1 MLKSEELIN
10 KVKNNLIKDWQKKR
24 EIGTVKKQDILE
36 NQVNLVYL
44 ALGSNL
50 GDKKNN
56 HNKSIDLIQKE
67 GILIKKKSKFYS
79 TKSWPNENFPNFI
92 NTIILIETKLN
103 VYELFLKIK
112 KIEKKLGRTKS
123 KRNHPRVCDID
134 IIDFNGEIIN
144 RKFGNHKLNIP
155 HKRMHNRNFVL
166 FPLYELDKDWVHPK
180 LNKNIVFLM
189 SNLTFVQLLSIKIA
203 Q

>member
-1 MLKSEELIN
+1 M
-10 KVKNNLIKDWQKKR
+10 
-24 EIGTVKKQDILE
+24 KKQDILE

-50 GDKKNN
+50 GNKKTNL
-56 HNKSIDLIQKE
+56 NKCIDLIKKE
-67 GILIKKKSKFYS
+67 EIFIKKKSKFYS

-92 NTIILIETKLN
+92 NAIILVETKFSLT
-103 VYELFLKIK
+103 ELFLKIK
-112 KIEKKLGRTKS
+112 KIEKKLGRTRS

-134 IIDFNGEIIN
+134 IIDYNGEIIH
-144 RKFGNHKLNIP
+144 RKLGKHILNIP

-166 FPLYELDKDWVHPK
+166 FPLYEIDKDWVHPK
-180 LNKNIVFLM
+180 LNKNIVILM
-189 SNLTFVQLLSIKIA
+189 SNLTSDQLLGIKIA

>member
-1 MLKSEELIN
+1 M
-10 KVKNNLIKDWQKKR
+10 
-24 EIGTVKKQDILE
+24 KKQDILE
-36 NQVNLVYL
+36 NQVNFAYL

-56 HNKSIDLIQKE
+56 LNKSIDLIQEE
-67 GILIKKKSKFYS
+67 GIFIKKRSKFYI

-92 NTIILIETKLN
+92 NSIILVKTKLN
-103 VYELFLKIK
+103 IAKLFLKIK

-123 KRNHPRVCDID
+123 KRNHPRICDID
-134 IIDFNGEIIN
+134 IIDFNGEIIH
-144 RKFGNHKLNIP
+144 RKIGNYKLNTP
-155 HKRMHNRNFVL
+155 HKRMHYRNFVL

-180 LNKNIVFLM
+180 LNKNIVILM
-189 SNLTFVQLLSIKIA
+189 SNLTSDQLLGIKIA

>member
-1 MLKSEELIN
+1 M
-10 KVKNNLIKDWQKKR
+10 
-24 EIGTVKKQDILE
+24 KKQDILE

-50 GDKKNN
+50 GNKKTNL
-56 HNKSIDLIQKE
+56 NKCIDLIKKE
-67 GILIKKKSKFYS
+67 GIFIRKRSKFYS

-92 NTIILIETKLN
+92 NAILLVETKFSLT
-103 VYELFLKIK
+103 ELFLKIK
-112 KIEKKLGRTKS
+112 KIEKKLGRTRS

-134 IIDFNGEIIN
+134 IIDYNGEIIH
-144 RKFGNHKLNIP
+144 RKLGKHILNIP

-166 FPLYELDKDWVHPK
+166 FPLYEIDKDWVHPK
-180 LNKNIVFLM
+180 LNKNIVILM
-189 SNLTFVQLLSIKIA
+189 SNLASDQLLGVKIA

>member
-1 MLKSEELIN
+1 M
-10 KVKNNLIKDWQKKR
+10 
-24 EIGTVKKQDILE
+24 KKQDILE
-36 NQVNLVYL
+36 NQVNFAYL

-56 HNKSIDLIQKE
+56 LNKSIDLIQEE
-67 GILIKKKSKFYS
+67 GIFIKKRSKFYS

-92 NTIILIETKLN
+92 NSILLVETKLN
-103 VYELFLKIK
+103 VAELFLQIK
-112 KIEKKLGRTKS
+112 KIEKKLGRTRS

-134 IIDFNGEIIN
+134 IIDYNGQIIH
-144 RKFGNHKLNIP
+144 RKLENHKLNIP

-166 FPLYELDKDWVHPK
+166 FPLYEIDKDWVHPK
-180 LNKNIVFLM
+180 HNKNIVFLM
-189 SNLTFVQLLSIKIA
+189 SNLTSEQLLGIKIA

>member
-1 MLKSEELIN
+1 M
-10 KVKNNLIKDWQKKR
+10 
-24 EIGTVKKQDILE
+24 KKQDILE
-36 NQVNLVYL
+36 NQVNFVYL
-44 ALGSNL
+44 AIGSNL

-56 HNKSIDLIQKE
+56 LNKSIDLIRKE
-67 GILIKKKSKFYS
+67 GIFIKKRSNFYS

-92 NTIILIETKLN
+92 NSIILIETKLN
-103 VYELFLKIK
+103 ITELFLKIK
-112 KIEKKLGRTKS
+112 KIEKKLGRIKS

-134 IIDFNGEIIN
+134 IIDYNGEIIH
-144 RKFGNHKLNIP
+144 RKLGKHKLNAP

-180 LNKNIVFLM
+180 LNKNIVILM
-189 SNLTFVQLLSIKIA
+189 SNLTSDQLLGIKIA

>member
-1 MLKSEELIN
+1 M
-10 KVKNNLIKDWQKKR
+10 
-24 EIGTVKKQDILE
+24 KKQDIFE
-36 NQVNLVYL
+36 NQVNFAYL

-56 HNKSIDLIQKE
+56 LNKSIGLIQKE
-67 GILIKKKSKFYS
+67 GIFIKKISKFYI

-92 NTIILIETKLN
+92 NAIILIETKLN
-103 VYELFLKIK
+103 ITKLFLIIK
-112 KIEKKLGRTKS
+112 KIEKKLGRIKS
-123 KRNHPRVCDID
+123 KRNHPRICDID
-134 IIDFNGEIIN
+134 IIDYNGEIIH
-144 RKFGNHKLNIP
+144 RKLGNHKLNTP

-180 LNKNIVFLM
+180 LNENIVILM
-189 SNLTFVQLLSIKIA
+189 SNLTSDQLLGIKIA

>member
-1 MLKSEELIN
+1 M
-10 KVKNNLIKDWQKKR
+10 
-24 EIGTVKKQDILE
+24 KKQDILE
-36 NQVNLVYL
+36 NQVNFAYL

-56 HNKSIDLIQKE
+56 LNKSIDLIQEE
-67 GILIKKKSKFYS
+67 GIFIKKRSKFYS

-92 NTIILIETKLN
+92 NAIILIETKLN
-103 VYELFLKIK
+103 INELFLKIK
-112 KIEKKLGRTKS
+112 KIEKKLGRTNS

-155 HKRMHNRNFVL
+155 HKRMRNRNFVL
-166 FPLYELDKDWVHPK
+166 IPLYELDKDWVHPK
-180 LNKNIVFLM
+180 LNKNIVILM
-189 SNLTFVQLLSIKIA
+189 SNLTSDQLLGIKIA

>member
-1 MLKSEELIN
+1 M
-10 KVKNNLIKDWQKKR
+10 
-24 EIGTVKKQDILE
+24 KKQDILE
-36 NQVNLVYL
+36 NQVNLAYL

-50 GDKKNN
+50 GNKKNN
-56 HNKSIDLIQKE
+56 LNKSIELIQKE
-67 GILIKKKSKFYS
+67 GILVKKKSKFYS
-79 TKSWPNENFPNFI
+79 TKSWPNENYPDFI
-92 NTIILIETKLN
+92 NSIILIETKLN
-103 VYELFLKIK
+103 IHELFLKIK

-134 IIDFNGEIIN
+134 IIDYNGEIKYI
-144 RKFGNHKLNIP
+144 KLGNHKLNTP

-180 LNKNIVFLM
+180 LNKNIVILM
-189 SNLTFVQLLSIKIA
+189 SNLTSDQLLGVKIA

>member
-1 MLKSEELIN
+1 M
-10 KVKNNLIKDWQKKR
+10 
-24 EIGTVKKQDILE
+24 KKQGILE
-36 NQVNLVYL
+36 NPVNLVYL

-56 HNKSIDLIQKE
+56 LNNSIELIQKE
-67 GILIKKKSKFYS
+67 GIFLKKRSKFYS

-92 NTIILIETKLN
+92 NAIILIETKLN
-103 VYELFLKIK
+103 IIELFLKIK

-123 KRNHPRVCDID
+123 IRNYPRVCDID
-134 IIDFNGEIIN
+134 IIDYNGEIIC
-144 RKFGNHKLNIP
+144 RKLRNHKLNVP

-166 FPLYELDKDWVHPK
+166 FPLYELDKNWVHPK
-180 LNKNIVFLM
+180 LNRKIVVLM
-189 SNLTFVQLLSIKIA
+189 TNLTSEQLLGIKIA

>member
-1 MLKSEELIN
+1 M
-10 KVKNNLIKDWQKKR
+10 
-24 EIGTVKKQDILE
+24 KKQDILE

-50 GDKKNN
+50 GNKKTNL
-56 HNKSIDLIQKE
+56 NKCIDLIKKE
-67 GILIKKKSKFYS
+67 EIFIKKRSKFYS

-92 NTIILIETKLN
+92 NAIILVETKFSLT
-103 VYELFLKIK
+103 ELFLKIK
-112 KIEKKLGRTKS
+112 KIEKKLGRTRS
-123 KRNHPRVCDID
+123 KRNYPRVCDID
-134 IIDFNGEIIN
+134 IIDYNGEIIH
-144 RKFGNHKLNIP
+144 RKLGKHILNIP

-180 LNKNIVFLM
+180 LNKNIVILM
-189 SNLTFVQLLSIKIA
+189 SNLASDQLLGVKIA

>member
-1 MLKSEELIN
+1 M
-10 KVKNNLIKDWQKKR
+10 
-24 EIGTVKKQDILE
+24 KKQDILE

-50 GDKKNN
+50 GNKKTNL
-56 HNKSIDLIQKE
+56 NKCIDLIKKE
-67 GILIKKKSKFYS
+67 EIFIKKKSEFYS

-92 NTIILIETKLN
+92 NAIILVETKFSLT
-103 VYELFLKIK
+103 ELFLKIK
-112 KIEKKLGRTKS
+112 KIEKKLGRTRS

-134 IIDFNGEIIN
+134 IIDYNGEIIH
-144 RKFGNHKLNIP
+144 RKLGKHKLNIP

-166 FPLYELDKDWVHPK
+166 FPLYEIDKDWVHPK
-180 LNKNIVFLM
+180 LNKNIVILM
-189 SNLTFVQLLSIKIA
+189 SNLASDQLLGVKIA

>member
-1 MLKSEELIN
+1 M
-10 KVKNNLIKDWQKKR
+10 
-24 EIGTVKKQDILE
+24 KKQDILE

-56 HNKSIDLIQKE
+56 LNKCIDLIQKE
-67 GILIKKKSKFYS
+67 GAFIKKRSKFYI

-92 NTIILIETKLN
+92 NSIILIETKLHLDQ
-103 VYELFLKIK
+103 LFLKIK
-112 KIEKKLGRTKS
+112 KIEKKLGRTKT

-134 IIDFNGEIIN
+134 IIDFNNEIIH
-144 RKFGNHKLNIP
+144 RKLGNHRLNIP

-166 FPLYELDKDWVHPK
+166 FPLYELDKDWAHPK
-180 LNKNIVFLM
+180 FNRNIVNLL
-189 SNLTFVQLLSIKIA
+189 SNLSSEQLLSIKIA

>member
-1 MLKSEELIN
+1 M
-10 KVKNNLIKDWQKKR
+10 
-24 EIGTVKKQDILE
+24 
-36 NQVNLVYL
+36 
-44 ALGSNL
+44 
-50 GDKKNN
+50 
-56 HNKSIDLIQKE
+56 
-67 GILIKKKSKFYS
+67 
-79 TKSWPNENFPNFI
+79 
-92 NTIILIETKLN
+92 IETKLN

-189 SNLTFVQLLSIKIA
+189 SNLTSVQLLSIKIA

>member
-1 MLKSEELIN
+1 M
-10 KVKNNLIKDWQKKR
+10 
-24 EIGTVKKQDILE
+24 KKQDILE
-36 NQVNLVYL
+36 NQVNFAFL

-56 HNKSIDLIQKE
+56 LNKSIDLIQEE
-67 GILIKKKSKFYS
+67 GIFIKKRSKFYS
-79 TKSWPNENFPNFI
+79 TKSWPDENFPNFI
-92 NTIILIETKLN
+92 NSILLVETKLN
-103 VYELFLKIK
+103 IVELFLKIK

-123 KRNHPRVCDID
+123 KRNHPRICDID
-134 IIDFNGEIIN
+134 IIDFKGEIIL
-144 RKFGNHKLNIP
+144 RKLGNHKLNIP

-166 FPLYELDKDWVHPK
+166 FPLYELDKNWVHPK

-189 SNLTFVQLLSIKIA
+189 SNLTLDKLLGIKIA

>member
-1 MLKSEELIN
+1 M
-10 KVKNNLIKDWQKKR
+10 
-24 EIGTVKKQDILE
+24 KKQDILE
-36 NQVNLVYL
+36 NQVNLAYL

-56 HNKSIDLIQKE
+56 LNKCIDLIQKQ
-67 GILIKKKSKFYS
+67 GIFVKKKSKFYS
-79 TKSWPNENFPNFI
+79 TKSWPNENHPDFI
-92 NTIILIETKLN
+92 NSLILIETKLN
-103 VYELFLKIK
+103 IKELFLKIK

-134 IIDFNGEIIN
+134 IIDYNGEITHI
-144 RKFGNHKLNIP
+144 KLGNHKLNTP

-180 LNKNIVFLM
+180 FNKNIVILM
-189 SNLTFVQLLSIKIA
+189 SNLTSDQLLGIKIA
-203 Q
+203 

>member
-1 MLKSEELIN
+1 M
-10 KVKNNLIKDWQKKR
+10 
-24 EIGTVKKQDILE
+24 KKQDILE

-50 GDKKNN
+50 GNKKTNL
-56 HNKSIDLIQKE
+56 NKCIDLIKKE
-67 GILIKKKSKFYS
+67 EIFIKKKSKFYS

-92 NTIILIETKLN
+92 NAILLVETKFSLT
-103 VYELFLKIK
+103 ELFLKIK

-134 IIDFNGEIIN
+134 IIDYNGEIIH
-144 RKFGNHKLNIP
+144 RKLGKHKLNIP

-166 FPLYELDKDWVHPK
+166 FPLYEIDKDWVHPK
-180 LNKNIVFLM
+180 LNKNIVILM
-189 SNLTFVQLLSIKIA
+189 SNLASDQLLGVKIA